1 MPARR
6 LLVAV
11 LAVAAVAC
19 TGDTTSTDTTAPSSP
34 SPLPT
39 TNLQV
44 TIVPGVWTYD
54 LRGLKASFTWKDT
67 PPTLTVKNG
76 TGGEVGAP
84 AIYVVT
90 QDQKRIDGSL
100 DGSVALADGAQGEYT
115 VTFPSDLQRDDVGL
129 VVLELGDEN
138 WGALAPKVIE
148 G

>member
-1 MPARR
+1 MPLRSVFA
-6 LLVAV
+6 AV
-11 LAVAAVAC
+11 LVVAAVAC
-19 TGDTTSTDTTAPSSP
+19 TRGSSSTDTSAPTSA

-39 TNLQV
+39 TNVQA
-44 TIVPGVWTYD
+44 TIVPGVWTYE
-54 LRGLKASFTWKDT
+54 LRGLKASFTWKDG
-67 PPTLTVKNG
+67 PPTLTVKND
-76 TGGEVGAP
+76 TGDQVGAP

-90 QDQKRIDGSL
+90 QDQKRVDGSIDGS
-100 DGSVALADGAQGEYT
+100 VPLADGAQGQYT